1 MVRRVSLAAV
11 VALGG
16 TLLLSGCQT
25 VSSSYACS
33 NGECHVTVTGS
44 DQSIEVNDIDLTVS
58 TITAQGMTIS
68 VEGSSPT
75 TIAVGRRARVGAVE
89 ITVTSVKGDEVKFD
103 LR

>member
-16 TLLLSGCQT
+16 TLLLSGCQ
-25 VSSSYACS
+25 SNSYTCV

-44 DQSIEVNDIDLTVS
+44 GQSIEVNDIDLTVS
-58 TITAQGMTIS
+58 EITDQGMTIS
-68 VEGSSPT
+68 AEGSAPMP
-75 TIAVGRRARVGAVE
+75 IAVGQRVRVGPAE
-89 ITVTSVKGDEVKFD
+89 ITVTSVEGDKVKFD